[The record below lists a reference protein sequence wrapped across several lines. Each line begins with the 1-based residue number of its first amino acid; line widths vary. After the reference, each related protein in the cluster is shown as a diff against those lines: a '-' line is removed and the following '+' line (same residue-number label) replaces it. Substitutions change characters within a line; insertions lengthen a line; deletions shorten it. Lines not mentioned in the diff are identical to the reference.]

1 MKRIAFILAGLAL
14 ALSMAA
20 RGDTLTNYIYVY
32 STTNV
37 VTTVNSN
44 LYDATITT
52 TSTEASNR
60 FSILPGTSGMSSL
73 GTPSFT
79 NGVPYYPTTNIY
91 YGMIKTDSTTYNEY
105 RETIAS
111 NKWVDYPSYEYFT
124 GVTLY
129 PTYIS
134 IVLTQKTGSTVL
146 ILPQSRLKSIEIR
159 DTSAVT
165 FPYR

>member
-1 MKRIAFILAGLAL
+1 M
-14 ALSMAA
+14 ALSMLAG
-20 RGDTLTNYIYVY
+20 GDTLTNYIYVY
-32 STTNV
+32 TTTNV

-60 FSILPGTSGMSSL
+60 FSVLPGTTGMSSL

-91 YGMIKTDSTTYNEY
+91 YGVITTDLGIYNEY
-105 RETIAS
+105 RESIAS
-111 NKWVDYPSYEYFT
+111 NKWIEFPGYEYFT

-146 ILPQSRLKSIEIR
+146 VLPQSRLKSIEIR
-159 DTSAVT
+159 DTSAVV
-165 FPYR
+165 FPYQ